1 MADSTT
7 TKYLDDV
14 RSLEILESLTKNLNF
29 NIPNVDFNDD
39 AFKIPAS
46 LLATLQKEPTV
57 ISKEAVTNI
66 DEKTYTS
73 SNKHTI
79 QGTGSF
85 DTIMSAYMKH
95 LEREFVEKRIQ
106 GADYANAYTQ
116 LLGQAMEQAINFE
129 LNREK
134 SRWEGI
140 LSQVQAITAVANLYK
155 AKVELAI
162 AQGQALTT
170 KAQYANAVAQ
180 LGNLDAQYGNA
191 LAQRDNTVAQTDNI
205 VVQKDNIL
213 AQTDNLLVQK
223 DNIVAQTGNL
233 VAQKDNIIVQKD
245 NIVAQTNNLLAQRD
259 NIIAEK
265 DNIVAQ
271 TDNLVVQKDNIV
283 AQTNNLLVQKD
294 NIVAQKDNILAQ
306 TDKVREDITLTVK
319 QEAMVAQQ
327 TTSFKRRDEY
337 NAVKLQ
343 ADAFTIQ
350 KSIDEGTVAPNV
362 FQSAQ
367 INTNLS
373 KHLTNVGL

>member
-1 MADSTT
+1 MANATT

-66 DEKTYTS
+66 DEETYTS

-134 SRWEGI
+134 SKWEGI

-170 KAQYANAVAQ
+170 KAQYVNAVAQ
-180 LGNLDAQYGNA
+180 LGILDAQYGNA
-191 LAQRDNTVAQTDNI
+191 LAQRDNTVAQTDNTI
-205 VVQKDNIL
+205 VQKDNII
-213 AQTDNLLVQK
+213 AQTS
-223 DNIVAQTGNL
+223 NL
-233 VAQKDNIIVQKD
+233 VVQKD

-259 NIIAEK
+259 NII
-265 DNIVAQ
+265 
-271 TDNLVVQKDNIV
+271 
-283 AQTNNLLVQKD
+283 
-294 NIVAQKDNILAQ
+294 AQKDNILAQ

-350 KSIDEGTVAPNV
+350 KSVDEGTVAPNV

>member
-1 MADSTT
+1 MADATT

-66 DEKTYTS
+66 DEETYTS

-140 LSQVQAITAVANLYK
+140 LSQVQAITAVVNLYK
-155 AKVELAI
+155 AKVELAM

-180 LGNLDAQYGNA
+180 LGILDAQYGNA
-191 LAQRDNTVAQTDNI
+191 LAQKDHI
-205 VVQKDNIL
+205 V
-213 AQTDNLLVQK
+213 
-223 DNIVAQTGNL
+223 
-233 VAQKDNIIVQKD
+233 
-245 NIVAQTNNLLAQRD
+245 
-259 NIIAEK
+259 
-265 DNIVAQ
+265 
-271 TDNLVVQKDNIV
+271 
-283 AQTNNLLVQKD
+283 
-294 NIVAQKDNILAQ
+294 AQ

-350 KSIDEGTVAPNV
+350 KSVDEGTVAPNV

-367 INTNLS
+367 INTNMS
-373 KHLTNVGL
+373 KHLANVGL

>member
-1 MADSTT
+1 MADATT

-66 DEKTYTS
+66 DEETYTS

-140 LSQVQAITAVANLYK
+140 LSQVQAITAVVNLYK

-180 LGNLDAQYGNA
+180 LGILDAQYGNA
-191 LAQRDNTVAQTDNI
+191 LAQ
-205 VVQKDNIL
+205 KDH
-213 AQTDNLLVQK
+213 
-223 DNIVAQTGNL
+223 
-233 VAQKDNIIVQKD
+233 
-245 NIVAQTNNLLAQRD
+245 IVAQTN
-259 NIIAEK
+259 
-265 DNIVAQ
+265 
-271 TDNLVVQKDNIV
+271 
-283 AQTNNLLVQKD
+283 
-294 NIVAQKDNILAQ
+294 
-306 TDKVREDITLTVK
+306 KVREDITLTVK

-367 INTNLS
+367 INTNMS
-373 KHLTNVGL
+373 KHLANVGL

>member
-1 MADSTT
+1 MANATT

-46 LLATLQKEPTV
+46 LLTTLQKEPTV

-66 DEKTYTS
+66 DEETYTS

-155 AKVELAI
+155 AKIELAI

-170 KAQYANAVAQ
+170 KAQYVNAVAQ
-180 LGNLDAQYGNA
+180 LGILDAQYGNA
-191 LAQRDNTVAQTDNI
+191 LAQRDNTVAQTDN
-205 VVQKDNIL
+205 
-213 AQTDNLLVQK
+213 A
-223 DNIVAQTGNL
+223 
-233 VAQKDNIIVQKD
+233 IVQKD
-245 NIVAQTNNLLAQRD
+245 NIIAQTS
-259 NIIAEK
+259 
-265 DNIVAQ
+265 
-271 TDNLVVQKDNIV
+271 NLVVQKDNIV
-283 AQTNNLLVQKD
+283 AQTNNLVAQRD
-294 NIVAQKDNILAQ
+294 NIIAQKDNILAQ

>member
-1 MADSTT
+1 MADTTT

-66 DEKTYTS
+66 DEETYTS

-170 KAQYANAVAQ
+170 KAQYVNAVAQ
-180 LGNLDAQYGNA
+180 LGILDAQYGNA
-191 LAQRDNTVAQTDNI
+191 LAQRDNTVAQTDN
-205 VVQKDNIL
+205 
-213 AQTDNLLVQK
+213 T
-223 DNIVAQTGNL
+223 
-233 VAQKDNIIVQKD
+233 IVQKD
-245 NIVAQTNNLLAQRD
+245 NIIAQTS
-259 NIIAEK
+259 
-265 DNIVAQ
+265 
-271 TDNLVVQKDNIV
+271 NLVVQKDNIV
-283 AQTNNLLVQKD
+283 AQTNNLVAQRD
-294 NIVAQKDNILAQ
+294 NIIAQKANILAQ

-350 KSIDEGTVAPNV
+350 KSVDEGTVAPNV

-367 INTNLS
+367 INTNMS
-373 KHLTNVGL
+373 KHLANVGL

>member
-1 MADSTT
+1 MANATT

-66 DEKTYTS
+66 DEETYTS

-170 KAQYANAVAQ
+170 KAQYTNAVAQ
-180 LGNLDAQYGNA
+180 LGILDAQYGNA
-191 LAQRDNTVAQTDNI
+191 LAQR
-205 VVQKDNIL
+205 
-213 AQTDNLLVQK
+213 
-223 DNIVAQTGNL
+223 
-233 VAQKDNIIVQKD
+233 
-245 NIVAQTNNLLAQRD
+245 
-259 NIIAEK
+259 
-265 DNIVAQ
+265 
-271 TDNLVVQKDNIV
+271 
-283 AQTNNLLVQKD
+283 
-294 NIVAQKDNILAQ
+294 DNILAQ

>member
-1 MADSTT
+1 MADATT

-66 DEKTYTS
+66 DEETYTS

-116 LLGQAMEQAINFE
+116 LLRQAMEQAINFE

-180 LGNLDAQYGNA
+180 LGILDAQYGNA
-191 LAQRDNTVAQTDNI
+191 LAQKDHI
-205 VVQKDNIL
+205 V
-213 AQTDNLLVQK
+213 
-223 DNIVAQTGNL
+223 
-233 VAQKDNIIVQKD
+233 
-245 NIVAQTNNLLAQRD
+245 
-259 NIIAEK
+259 
-265 DNIVAQ
+265 
-271 TDNLVVQKDNIV
+271 
-283 AQTNNLLVQKD
+283 
-294 NIVAQKDNILAQ
+294 AQ

>member
-1 MADSTT
+1 MANATT

-14 RSLEILESLTKNLNF
+14 RSLEILEALTKNLNF

-66 DEKTYTS
+66 DEETYTS

-170 KAQYANAVAQ
+170 KAQYVNAVAQ
-180 LGNLDAQYGNA
+180 LGILDAQYGNA
-191 LAQRDNTVAQTDNI
+191 LAQRDNTVAQTDN
-205 VVQKDNIL
+205 
-213 AQTDNLLVQK
+213 A
-223 DNIVAQTGNL
+223 
-233 VAQKDNIIVQKD
+233 IVQKD
-245 NIVAQTNNLLAQRD
+245 NIIAQTS
-259 NIIAEK
+259 
-265 DNIVAQ
+265 
-271 TDNLVVQKDNIV
+271 NLVVQKDNIV
-283 AQTNNLLVQKD
+283 AQTNNLVAQRD
-294 NIVAQKDNILAQ
+294 NIIAQKDNILAQ

>member
-1 MADSTT
+1 MTDSTT

-66 DEKTYTS
+66 NEETYTS

-95 LEREFVEKRIQ
+95 LEREFIEKRIQ

-180 LGNLDAQYGNA
+180 LGILDAQYGNA
-191 LAQRDNTVAQTDNI
+191 LAQKDHI
-205 VVQKDNIL
+205 V
-213 AQTDNLLVQK
+213 
-223 DNIVAQTGNL
+223 
-233 VAQKDNIIVQKD
+233 
-245 NIVAQTNNLLAQRD
+245 
-259 NIIAEK
+259 
-265 DNIVAQ
+265 
-271 TDNLVVQKDNIV
+271 
-283 AQTNNLLVQKD
+283 
-294 NIVAQKDNILAQ
+294 AQ

-367 INTNLS
+367 INTNMS
-373 KHLTNVGL
+373 KHLANVGL

>member
-1 MADSTT
+1 MANATT

-29 NIPNVDFNDD
+29 NIPNVDFNDA

-57 ISKEAVTNI
+57 IAKEAVTNI

-95 LEREFVEKRIQ
+95 LEREFIEKRIQ

-140 LSQVQAITAVANLYK
+140 LSQVQAITAVANVYK

-162 AQGQALTT
+162 AQGQALNT
-170 KAQYANAVAQ
+170 KAQYTNVVAQ
-180 LGNLDAQYGNA
+180 LGILDAQYGNA
-191 LAQRDNTVAQTDNI
+191 LAQR
-205 VVQKDNIL
+205 
-213 AQTDNLLVQK
+213 
-223 DNIVAQTGNL
+223 
-233 VAQKDNIIVQKD
+233 
-245 NIVAQTNNLLAQRD
+245 
-259 NIIAEK
+259 
-265 DNIVAQ
+265 
-271 TDNLVVQKDNIV
+271 
-283 AQTNNLLVQKD
+283 
-294 NIVAQKDNILAQ
+294 DNILAQ

-350 KSIDEGTVAPNV
+350 KSVDEGTVAPNV

-367 INTNLS
+367 INTNMS
-373 KHLTNVGL
+373 KHLANVGL

>member
-1 MADSTT
+1 MANATT

-66 DEKTYTS
+66 DEETYTS

-170 KAQYANAVAQ
+170 KAQYVNAVAQ
-180 LGNLDAQYGNA
+180 LGILDAQYGNA
-191 LAQRDNTVAQTDNI
+191 LAQRDNTVAQTENL
-205 VVQKDNIL
+205 VVQKDNII
-213 AQTDNLLVQK
+213 AQTS
-223 DNIVAQTGNL
+223 NL
-233 VAQKDNIIVQKD
+233 VVQKD

-259 NIIAEK
+259 NII
-265 DNIVAQ
+265 
-271 TDNLVVQKDNIV
+271 
-283 AQTNNLLVQKD
+283 
-294 NIVAQKDNILAQ
+294 AQKDNILAQ

-367 INTNLS
+367 INTNMS
-373 KHLTNVGL
+373 KHLANVGL

>member
-1 MADSTT
+1 MAVTTT

-66 DEKTYTS
+66 DEETYTS

-180 LGNLDAQYGNA
+180 LGILDAQYGNA
-191 LAQRDNTVAQTDNI
+191 LAQKDHI
-205 VVQKDNIL
+205 V
-213 AQTDNLLVQK
+213 
-223 DNIVAQTGNL
+223 
-233 VAQKDNIIVQKD
+233 
-245 NIVAQTNNLLAQRD
+245 
-259 NIIAEK
+259 
-265 DNIVAQ
+265 
-271 TDNLVVQKDNIV
+271 
-283 AQTNNLLVQKD
+283 
-294 NIVAQKDNILAQ
+294 AQ

>member
-1 MADSTT
+1 MANATT

-66 DEKTYTS
+66 DEETYTS

-180 LGNLDAQYGNA
+180 LGILDAQYGNA
-191 LAQRDNTVAQTDNI
+191 LAQKDHI
-205 VVQKDNIL
+205 V
-213 AQTDNLLVQK
+213 
-223 DNIVAQTGNL
+223 
-233 VAQKDNIIVQKD
+233 
-245 NIVAQTNNLLAQRD
+245 
-259 NIIAEK
+259 
-265 DNIVAQ
+265 
-271 TDNLVVQKDNIV
+271 
-283 AQTNNLLVQKD
+283 
-294 NIVAQKDNILAQ
+294 AQ

>member
-1 MADSTT
+1 MADATT

-66 DEKTYTS
+66 DEETYTS

-116 LLGQAMEQAINFE
+116 LLRQAMEQAINFE

-205 VVQKDNIL
+205 IVQKDNIL
-213 AQTDNLLVQK
+213 AQTGNLLVQK

-259 NIIAEK
+259 NIIA
-265 DNIVAQ
+265 
-271 TDNLVVQKDNIV
+271 QKDNII
-283 AQTNNLLVQKD
+283 AQTSNLVVQKD

>member
-1 MADSTT
+1 MANATT

-66 DEKTYTS
+66 DEETYTS

-162 AQGQALTT
+162 AQGQALNT
-170 KAQYANAVAQ
+170 KAQYTNAVAQ
-180 LGNLDAQYGNA
+180 LGILDAQYGNA
-191 LAQRDNTVAQTDNI
+191 LAQRDNTVAQTDNTI
-205 VVQKDNIL
+205 VQKDNII
-213 AQTDNLLVQK
+213 AQTS
-223 DNIVAQTGNL
+223 NL
-233 VAQKDNIIVQKD
+233 VVQKD

-259 NIIAEK
+259 NII
-265 DNIVAQ
+265 
-271 TDNLVVQKDNIV
+271 
-283 AQTNNLLVQKD
+283 
-294 NIVAQKDNILAQ
+294 AQKDNILAQ

>member
-1 MADSTT
+1 MANATT

-29 NIPNVDFNDD
+29 NIPNIDFNDA

-66 DEKTYTS
+66 NEETYTS

-85 DTIMSAYMKH
+85 DIIMSAYMKH

-223 DNIVAQTGNL
+223 DNIVAQT
-233 VAQKDNIIVQKD
+233 
-245 NIVAQTNNLLAQRD
+245 NNLLAQRD
-259 NIIAEK
+259 NII
-265 DNIVAQ
+265 
-271 TDNLVVQKDNIV
+271 
-283 AQTNNLLVQKD
+283 
-294 NIVAQKDNILAQ
+294 AQKDNILAQ

>member
-1 MADSTT
+1 MADATT

-66 DEKTYTS
+66 DEETYTS

-180 LGNLDAQYGNA
+180 LGILDAQYGNA
-191 LAQRDNTVAQTDNI
+191 LAQKDHI
-205 VVQKDNIL
+205 V
-213 AQTDNLLVQK
+213 
-223 DNIVAQTGNL
+223 
-233 VAQKDNIIVQKD
+233 
-245 NIVAQTNNLLAQRD
+245 
-259 NIIAEK
+259 
-265 DNIVAQ
+265 
-271 TDNLVVQKDNIV
+271 
-283 AQTNNLLVQKD
+283 
-294 NIVAQKDNILAQ
+294 AQ

-367 INTNLS
+367 INTNMS
-373 KHLTNVGL
+373 KHLANVGL

>member
-1 MADSTT
+1 MADATT

-66 DEKTYTS
+66 DEETYTS

-180 LGNLDAQYGNA
+180 LGILDAQYGNA
-191 LAQRDNTVAQTDNI
+191 LAQR
-205 VVQKDNIL
+205 
-213 AQTDNLLVQK
+213 
-223 DNIVAQTGNL
+223 
-233 VAQKDNIIVQKD
+233 
-245 NIVAQTNNLLAQRD
+245 
-259 NIIAEK
+259 
-265 DNIVAQ
+265 
-271 TDNLVVQKDNIV
+271 
-283 AQTNNLLVQKD
+283 
-294 NIVAQKDNILAQ
+294 DNILAQ

>member
-1 MADSTT
+1 MADTTT

-66 DEKTYTS
+66 DEETYTS

-162 AQGQALTT
+162 AQGQALNT

-180 LGNLDAQYGNA
+180 LGILDAQYGNA
-191 LAQRDNTVAQTDNI
+191 LAQRDELLAKTDELKAQKDNIVAQTDNL

-223 DNIVAQTGNL
+223 DNII
-233 VAQKDNIIVQKD
+233 AQKDNIVAQTNNLLVQRDNIIAQTSNLVVQKD

-259 NIIAEK
+259 NII
-265 DNIVAQ
+265 
-271 TDNLVVQKDNIV
+271 
-283 AQTNNLLVQKD
+283 
-294 NIVAQKDNILAQ
+294 AQKDNILAQ